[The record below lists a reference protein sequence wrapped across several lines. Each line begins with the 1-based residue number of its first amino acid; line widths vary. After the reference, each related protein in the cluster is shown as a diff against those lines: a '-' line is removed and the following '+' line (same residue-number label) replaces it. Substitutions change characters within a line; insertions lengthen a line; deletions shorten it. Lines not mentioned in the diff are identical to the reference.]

1 MPDSTMF
8 KWLAVL
14 IALTIG
20 AMAFAISYIERQKEP
35 SLIIDLPHSSLS
47 DRNNS
52 LSGELRKCQQLGEA
66 AIRDQHCLT
75 VWQKNRDR
83 FLGKK

>member
-1 MPDSTMF
+1 MPDSAMF

-20 AMAFAISYIERQKEP
+20 SMAFAISYIERQKEP
-35 SLIIDLPHSSLS
+35 SSIIDPPRSSLS

-52 LSGELRKCQQLGEA
+52 LSGELRKCQLLGEA
-66 AIRDQHCLT
+66 AIRDPHCLT
-75 VWQKNRDR
+75 VWQTSRDS

>member
-1 MPDSTMF
+1 MF

-14 IALTIG
+14 IAMTIG
-20 AMAFAISYIERQKEP
+20 FMAFAISYIERHDKSALTIDPPRP
-35 SLIIDLPHSSLS
+35 SLP
-47 DRNNS
+47 DRNNF

-66 AIRDQHCLT
+66 AIRDQHCLA

>member
-20 AMAFAISYIERQKEP
+20 SMAFAISYIERHENPALTIDPSRP
-35 SLIIDLPHSSLS
+35 SLP
-47 DRNNS
+47 DRDNS
-52 LSGELRKCQQLGEA
+52 LSGELRKCQLLGES
-66 AIRDQHCLT
+66 AIRDPHCLT